1 MVRWRRLQCSLD
13 DDGVAA
19 TLTDGDLDSWK
30 EVGPMQFKG
39 LAGAVDVFSYTTREV
54 GSIPAL

>member
-1 MVRWRRLQCSLD
+1 VLLD

-30 EVGPMQFKG
+30 EVGPMRFKG